1 MNTFNLYMDE
11 IPDELDNGQD
21 VFSQVQF
28 RLVPAS
34 EDDADADEQAVLA
47 GLDVYDLLDLRNA
60 IQEVIDVIATA
71 SLDPSFVEQLE
82 EGIEGFSE

>member
-11 IPDELDNGQD
+11 VPDDLGAEEESFSD
-21 VFSQVQF
+21 VIF

-34 EDDADADEQAVLA
+34 EDDGDPEDAVLA

-60 IQEVIDVIATA
+60 VQEVIDVFATA
-71 SLDPSFVEQLE
+71 SLDPAFVEQLE
-82 EGIEGFSE
+82 QGANGSE

>member
-11 IPDELDNGQD
+11 LPAAYGDGADA
-21 VFSQVQF
+21 FSEVQF
-28 RLVPAS
+28 RLVPAT
-34 EDDADADEQAVLA
+34 EDDGNPEEDAVLA

-71 SLDPSFVEQLE
+71 SLDPSFIE
-82 EGIEGFSE
+82 EIEEELGDLGR

>member
-11 IPDELDNGQD
+11 IPGELDNGKEA
-21 VFSQVQF
+21 FSEVQF

-34 EDDADADEQAVLA
+34 EDDADADELAVLA
-47 GLDVYDLLDLRNA
+47 GLDIYDLLDLRNA

-71 SLDPSFVEQLE
+71 SLDPSFIEQIE
-82 EGIEGFSE
+82 EGIEGLGE